1 MIVLIIPGANMDHSE
16 FFSYLLQST
25 NSGTD
30 KLPALKD
37 LSLEMGISISTLRE
51 QLEVAKALGLVDVKP
66 RLGIRHLPYS
76 FTPAVDASL
85 CYAIQQDQSYFD
97 DFVDLRRHLE
107 YSYFPQSVDLL
118 NELDHAE
125 LRRLVKNA
133 WEKLKGSPVRIPHQ
147 EHRELHM
154 TFYKRLNNV
163 FVSGLLEAYWD
174 AYEAV
179 GLNVY
184 ADLEYLEQVW
194 TYHDQL
200 AEAAINRDKE
210 LGLEILHEHF
220 ILMDRMVR

>member
-1 MIVLIIPGANMDHSE
+1 MDHSE

-25 NSGTD
+25 DSGTD

-76 FTPAVDASL
+76 FTPAVNASL
-85 CYAIQQDQSYFD
+85 YYAIQHEQSYFN

-107 YSYFPQSVDLL
+107 YSYFPQSIDLL
-118 NELDHAE
+118 NESDHAE
-125 LRRLVKNA
+125 LRCLVKSA

-147 EHRELHM
+147 EHRGLHM

-163 FVSGLLEAYWD
+163 FVSGLLESYWD

-200 AEAAINRDKE
+200 AEAAIIRNKE

-220 ILMDRMVR
+220 NLMDRMVR